1 MSRGLALLFGA
12 GATLV
17 IITLLLPHGHGE
29 ARVTLLIPAGL
40 AYVVVALLL
49 AAPSRF
55 PEPALHAIL
64 ALGTAL
70 VGLCVLFS
78 GRAGAAYAFM
88 FVWVALYASAFFS
101 VRASVAHVAWVG
113 AVYAIALI
121 ISGDV
126 HPPGGHWLLAVGTS
140 AVAATLI
147 QALSREVRGRAE
159 DLEAVTGL
167 ANELGGASEVSSEH
181 VAGAVCDGVRAST
194 RASAVLLLE
203 EDPGATALH
212 VLGQAG
218 NSAGAATFDGP
229 GGLAAL
235 DEAYR
240 TGRPARV
247 RVPDGTIAALVQ
259 PVLREGRVG
268 GLLAVAWE
276 RPRRRLSARVE
287 ASVALFA
294 AEAGVALER
303 IVRQSHDRERRALEL
318 NDEIVQGLVVAK
330 YALRDGRV
338 EIGEKAIAET
348 LDRARALVDGQLES
362 LHGTDAPE
370 PGTLRREGRGIG

>member
-17 IITLLLPHGHGE
+17 MITLVLPHDHGE
-29 ARVTLLIPAGL
+29 ARATLLIPAGL
-40 AYVVVALLL
+40 AYVVVGLLL

-101 VRASVAHVAWVG
+101 VRASVAHVVWVG
-113 AVYAIALI
+113 AAYAVALT

-126 HPPGGHWLLAVGTS
+126 HPQGGHWLLAVGTS

-147 QALSREVRGRAE
+147 QALSREVRGRAQ
-159 DLEAVTGL
+159 DLEAVTDL
-167 ANELGGASEVSSEH
+167 ANELGAASEVSSGL
-181 VAGAVCDGVRAST
+181 VAVSVCDGVRAST

-212 VLGQAG
+212 MVGHAG
-218 NSAGAATFDGP
+218 SAAAAATFDEPDGV
-229 GGLAAL
+229 ATL

-247 RVPDGTIAALVQ
+247 RRDDGTIAALVQ

-318 NDEIVQGLVVAK
+318 NDEIVQGLVVAT

-348 LDRARALVDGQLES
+348 LDRARALVEGQLES
-362 LHGTDAPE
+362 LHGTDAPG